1 MGYFSSEKGGDE
13 RVVEGDIHAV
23 SSSYEV
29 NADYADQHIKRLRDQ
44 HRFDPFMEIEKLDAV
59 DAVIEGGDA
68 EKEAAVEAS
77 LLGENSPYAE
87 VRNSVCPPPHFLSS
101 RRSMLIHIL

>member
-1 MGYFSSEKGGDE
+1 MGYFSSEKSGDD

-29 NADYADQHIKRLRDQ
+29 NAEHADQHIKRLRDQ
-44 HRFDPFMEIEKLDAV
+44 HRFDPFMEIEKLEAV
-59 DAVIEGGDA
+59 DAVIEAGDA

-77 LLGENSPYAE
+77 LLGENSPYVE
-87 VRNSVCPPPHFLSS
+87 VRNSVCSPLVSFP
-101 RRSMLIHIL
+101 RWRSLLICST